1 MLDWG
6 SYVGNALGA
15 GFVTALMLTLPADV
29 METWGWRLPFLI
41 ALPMGGIALY
51 LRTRIEDTPAFRDAQ
66 AESDDEEPADLAAA
80 ETDIMQPEEGP
91 LGVWDMLR
99 PTGASS
105 SLPLCWSP
113 GPTRSATP

>member
-1 MLDWG
+1 M
-6 SYVGNALGA
+6 
-15 GFVTALMLTLPADV
+15 
-29 METWGWRLPFLI
+29 PFLI